1 MIPARGDRV
10 GRQSPDQEGD
20 GRVRRA
26 GELTSPFLF
35 GNLWAYVEVTKP
47 ASVLLLVFTGV
58 AAMIVAAGGL
68 DLPPGL
74 LVRIVPALALGCAGA
89 NTITCYI
96 DRDMDQLMERTKR
109 RPLPSGRIHPPERAL
124 YWGLFLSVVSLALAW
139 AVNPLVFL
147 LGLLGF
153 ADNVLVYSL
162 LLKRR
167 SAWNIILGGFSGGI
181 PVLSGWAA
189 VRGGIDL
196 TALLMAA
203 VVVLWIPNHI
213 WNLAIFHADDY
224 RRVHVPMLPAV
235 VSLEKT
241 TRCTMATVLL
251 MYLLSLA
258 LYFVGGFGLTY
269 LAIAFIFGLFVT
281 ASNFVLAL
289 HPSREKSWVMFKV
302 SSPYLFVLFLAM
314 ALDVLLV

>member
-1 MIPARGDRV
+1 M
-10 GRQSPDQEGD
+10 
-20 GRVRRA
+20 
-26 GELTSPFLF
+26 TSPFLF

-47 ASVLLLVFTGV
+47 ASVLLLVFTGL
-58 AAMIVAAGGL
+58 AAMIVAARGL

-96 DRDMDQLMERTKR
+96 DRDMDQVMERTKG

>member
-1 MIPARGDRV
+1 M
-10 GRQSPDQEGD
+10 
-20 GRVRRA
+20 
-26 GELTSPFLF
+26 TSPFLF

-47 ASVLLLVFTGV
+47 ASVLLLFFTGL

-289 HPSREKSWVMFKV
+289 HPTREKSWVMFKV

>member
-10 GRQSPDQEGD
+10 GRHSPDQEGD

-26 GELTSPFLF
+26 GELTSPSLF

-47 ASVLLLVFTGV
+47 ASVLLLVFTGL
-58 AAMIVAAGGL
+58 AAMIVAAGGWGF
-68 DLPPGL
+68 P
-74 LVRIVPALALGCAGA
+74 VRLFVTTFLAVALGCAGA

-96 DRDMDQLMERTKR
+96 DRDMDQVMERTKG
-109 RPLPSGRIHPPERAL
+109 RPLPSGRILPPERAL
-124 YWGLFLSVVSLALAW
+124 YWGLFLTVVSLALAW
-139 AVNPLVFL
+139 TINPLVFV

-181 PVLSGWAA
+181 PVLSAWAA
-189 VRGGIDL
+189 VRGNIDIV
-196 TALLMAA
+196 ALLMAA
-203 VVVLWIPNHI
+203 MVVLWIPNHI
-213 WNLAIFHADDY
+213 WNLAIFYADDY

-241 TRCTMATVLL
+241 TRCTMATVVL
-251 MYLLSLA
+251 MYLLSAA
-258 LYFVGGFGLTY
+258 LYFVGGFGPIYLLTA
-269 LAIAFIFGLFVT
+269 LAFGLFITV
-281 ASNFVLAL
+281 SNLLLAL
-289 HPSREKSWVMFKV
+289 HPSREKSWVMFKL
-302 SSPYLFVLFLAM
+302 SSPYLLVLFLAM
-314 ALDVLLV
+314 AADVLLI